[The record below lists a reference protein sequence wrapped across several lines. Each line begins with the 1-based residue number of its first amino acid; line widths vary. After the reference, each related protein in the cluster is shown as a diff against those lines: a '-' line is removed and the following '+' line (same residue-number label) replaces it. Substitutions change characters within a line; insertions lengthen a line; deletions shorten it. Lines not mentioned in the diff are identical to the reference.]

1 MRHRFFI
8 RGFVR
13 PDANSSI
20 CQPHSSFIKS
30 RLQFNTHKARC
41 RDCYGS
47 KFADRI
53 SCFNFSCLVS
63 LFSFL
68 FFLISFSLLK
78 RKRDFFW
85 QKEIETRVWWTAH
98 SPIPINWQRQPFGE
112 IEPFSEWIV
121 EPLIFKWVLASLQDI
136 LLFKSLLG
144 RRKWH
149 LLSGGITTS
158 NTLREIIWRRSEL
171 STLFMV

>member
-1 MRHRFFI
+1 M
-8 RGFVR
+8 
-13 PDANSSI
+13 
-20 CQPHSSFIKS
+20 
-30 RLQFNTHKARC
+30 LTHP
-41 RDCYGS
+41 Y
-47 KFADRI
+47 
-53 SCFNFSCLVS
+53 VS
-63 LFSFL
+63 LIRHLSKVVCNSIHMKHDAETVTKANLPIASHVLTSVLFL
-68 FFLISFSLLK
+68 FFLFSFFLVFYPLHK